1 MQQRITFRVK
11 GNMITFFQI
20 LCVFGILSLIAA
32 MLGCV
37 VCLVDEYNDNKGFF
51 VYCLITSFTSF
62 IIILIG
68 LLVVDIHE
76 QQIVELKITSGYN
89 VYIDGN
95 QIDGNNIDISE
106 YHYTVDDENK
116 KILISTQ

>member
-20 LCVFGILSLIAA
+20 LCVFGILSLMGV

-62 IIILIG
+62 IIILVG

-95 QIDGNNIDISE
+95 YIDGNNIDISE

-116 KILISTQ
+116 KILISTH